1 MAENL
6 DVHFPEKLQFLFAPK
21 RYKVAHGGRGCVHPD
36 TLIDTPNGQ
45 IKICDFSG
53 GDVYSYNN
61 GELCI
66 TTASKPISY
75 TEEQLYEI
83 GLENSKSIVVT
94 DEHKFLTKTG
104 WKQLKELSITDQIVF
119 SSDKYAYN
127 LLLTNSGD
135 DSLMSLEDVLRLKKI
150 LVDCRDG
157 YLKYYHQYDQQP
169 PLVEDSG
176 LMFVPLQG
184 DEARHSYHALLNADD
199 QAFLHKYILSLTL
212 FPRSN
217 WDVPLEWAD
226 KSYED
231 LENCNVLLFFEQL
244 LQKYPFFQQFLL
256 KNILA
261 LSDLKP
267 LLQFPVY
274 DNELN
279 QVENSQIILD
289 TLGFGAHDSS
299 FVFSDDRDFIVTNI
313 SFIRKHS
320 RQVYW
325 DMYVEKTNC
334 YLSNGIVNHNSG
346 KSYNFA
352 QALILLAAQRPLRV
366 LCTREIQKSIKQSV
380 HLLLSDQIQRLGL
393 GAFFTVLETEIRG
406 MNGSL
411 FMFAG
416 LAQHT
421 VESIKSIEGCDIVWV
436 EEAQTVSKKSWD
448 ILIPTIRKDDSE
460 IWVSFNPDLDTD
472 DTYTRFV
479 LNPAPS
485 ATVVEMNFG
494 DNPYFPKELEA
505 ERLHCMETNP
515 EDYENIWLGK
525 CRSAVTGAIYANE
538 VNAATLHGRIC
549 NVPYDPL
556 LKVHAIWDLGWN
568 DSMAILLVQ
577 KVRSE
582 IRIIES
588 IEDDHKTLDYYAGL
602 LNSKKYNW
610 GYDFLPHDGRT
621 KDFKT
626 GKSTEELLKAFGR
639 KVKIT
644 PNMPIESGI
653 KAARLMFSQCYFDKA
668 HSIRLL
674 ECLKRYRR
682 SINPRTNEAGA
693 PLHDTY
699 SHSADAFRYLA
710 VNAESLSNE
719 DRRAP
724 VAAPRWQ
731 PYDSGVGY

>member
-1 MAENL
+1 MDENL
-6 DVHFPEKLQFLFAPK
+6 EVDFPSTLEFLFAPK
-21 RYKVAHGGRGCVHPD
+21 RYKVAHGGRG
-36 TLIDTPNGQ
+36 
-45 IKICDFSG
+45 
-53 GDVYSYNN
+53 
-61 GELCI
+61 
-66 TTASKPISY
+66 
-75 TEEQLYEI
+75 
-83 GLENSKSIVVT
+83 
-94 DEHKFLTKTG
+94 
-104 WKQLKELSITDQIVF
+104 
-119 SSDKYAYN
+119 
-127 LLLTNSGD
+127 
-135 DSLMSLEDVLRLKKI
+135 
-150 LVDCRDG
+150 
-157 YLKYYHQYDQQP
+157 
-169 PLVEDSG
+169 
-176 LMFVPLQG
+176 
-184 DEARHSYHALLNADD
+184 
-199 QAFLHKYILSLTL
+199 
-212 FPRSN
+212 
-217 WDVPLEWAD
+217 
-226 KSYED
+226 
-231 LENCNVLLFFEQL
+231 
-244 LQKYPFFQQFLL
+244 
-256 KNILA
+256 
-261 LSDLKP
+261 
-267 LLQFPVY
+267 
-274 DNELN
+274 
-279 QVENSQIILD
+279 
-289 TLGFGAHDSS
+289 
-299 FVFSDDRDFIVTNI
+299 
-313 SFIRKHS
+313 
-320 RQVYW
+320 
-325 DMYVEKTNC
+325 
-334 YLSNGIVNHNSG
+334 SG

-352 QALILLAAQRPLRV
+352 LALVILAAQKPMRI

-393 GAFFTVLETEIRG
+393 GEFFTVLETEIRG
-406 MNGSL
+406 INGSL
-411 FMFAG
+411 FMFSG

-485 ATVVEMNFG
+485 AAVVEMNFN
-494 DNPYFPKELEA
+494 DNPYFPKELEL
-505 ERLHCMETNP
+505 ERVHCEKTNP
-515 EDYENIWLGK
+515 EDYANIWLGK

-538 VNAATLHGRIC
+538 VSATTIQGRIC
-549 NVPYDPL
+549 NIPYDPL

-602 LNSKKYNW
+602 LNSKAYNW
-610 GYDFLPHDGRT
+610 GYDYLPHDGRA

-639 KVKIT
+639 KVKLT

-653 KAARLMFSQCYFDKA
+653 KAARLMFSQCYFDKVHA
-668 HSIRLL
+668 IRLL

-710 VNAESLSNE
+710 VNAESLVNE
-719 DRRAP
+719 ERRAP

-731 PYDSGVGY
+731 PHDSGVGY